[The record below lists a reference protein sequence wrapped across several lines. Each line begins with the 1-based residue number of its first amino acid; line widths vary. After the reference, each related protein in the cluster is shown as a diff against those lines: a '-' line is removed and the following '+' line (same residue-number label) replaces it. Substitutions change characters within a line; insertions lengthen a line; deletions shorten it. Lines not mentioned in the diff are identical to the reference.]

1 MMALWLSSRTVY
13 IMAWRQKNSNS
24 KDPYIRRV
32 SSRSRTTAHTG
43 EYVVGIL
50 RSELDEPK
58 NLPAPFLDLITQIS
72 QARHGYDTGS
82 LTKNQYATVLRGLRI
97 VGPDGTEWT
106 MGATSGRWYCR
117 PVGGAWVPSTPP
129 SELSLATDDLS
140 PSMQS
145 GISSSSIAQQ
155 GIADE
160 DLFAHL
166 DAVLRSGDFE
176 SGASYKASDPVELY
190 PEVTGQASTSGP
202 LVFESANVS
211 IDEDGAWG
219 TEFAAGDAGAAF
231 SEAPLLDF
239 DVENNESSNAWQAW
253 GIDPAQS

>member
-1 MMALWLSSRTVY
+1 MMALWLSSGTVY
-13 IMAWRQKNSNS
+13 TMARKKKDSNGT
-24 KDPYIRRV
+24 DPYVRRV
-32 SSRSRTTAHTG
+32 SNRNRSTQSTG

-58 NLPAPFLDLITQIS
+58 NLPGPFLDLITQIG

-82 LTKNQYATVLRGLRI
+82 FTKSQYATLLRGLRI

-129 SELSLATDDLS
+129 SELSQVLS
-140 PSMQS
+140 ESASPLHGNASTTT
-145 GISSSSIAQQ
+145 GAQQ
-155 GIADE
+155 SVAEE

-202 LVFESANVS
+202 LVFEQANVS
-211 IDEDGAWG
+211 IDEDGAWS
-219 TEFAAGDAGAAF
+219 TEFASSDAGAAF
-231 SEAPLLDF
+231 SEAPSLDF
-239 DVENNESSNAWQAW
+239 EVENNDSSNAWQAW
-253 GIDPAQS
+253 GIKPEQS

>member
-1 MMALWLSSRTVY
+1 MALWLSSGTVY
-13 IMAWRQKNSNS
+13 FMARKKKDSNS
-24 KDPYIRRV
+24 KDPYVRRV
-32 SSRSRTTAHTG
+32 SSRNRAAQSTG

-58 NLPAPFLDLITQIS
+58 NLPGPFLDLITQIG

-82 LTKNQYATVLRGLRI
+82 FTKSQYATVLRGLRI

-129 SELSLATDDLS
+129 SELSLGGNDLA
-140 PSMQS
+140 PSMPNNT
-145 GISSSSIAQQ
+145 SSKTDTQQ

-176 SGASYKASDPVELY
+176 SGASYKPSDPVALY
-190 PEVTGQASTSGP
+190 PEVTGEASTSGP
-202 LVFESANVS
+202 LVFESASAS
-211 IDEDGAWG
+211 IDSDGAWS
-219 TEFAAGDAGAAF
+219 TEFSAGDAGAAF
-231 SEAPLLDF
+231 AEAPALDF
-239 DVENNESSNAWQAW
+239 EVEHSDTSNAWQAW
-253 GIDPAQS
+253 GIDPEQS